1 MLVILRRRMGISEK
15 LENFNAITIFFTEVK
30 QNETKSLFF

>member
-15 LENFNAITIFFTEVK
+15 LENFNAIIIFKKIYEILT
-30 QNETKSLFF
+30 